1 MQRRLSEFFT
11 PQTAQKAGYVR
22 GINQELDPLI
32 TGMDY
37 DSRRIKPGNLY
48 FAVPGIHADGHS
60 FIPEAIKQGAAVIVH
75 QNELETRR
83 DNTAYIR
90 VRDSRFA
97 MSAVADAFYGFPSGR
112 LVVTGVTGTEGKS
125 TTVYLIYQLLSLAG
139 KPAGFISTVQYDI
152 GEGEVKNPEHQTT
165 PEAPAVHHF
174 LREMLDRGVEYAVL
188 EASSHGLSPR
198 TNRLGDVAFDVGVMT
213 NVTHEHLEFHGTW
226 EQYREDKANLFR
238 ALDRFDHVKSIGRDG
253 GGKKTVPVFG
263 VVNADDPSHTCF
275 AAAAARR
282 RTFTFSARGAPADLS
297 LLSLESERSG
307 NRYEVRAGE
316 TGERFLIRD
325 RLAGA
330 FNPGNVLGALLTVS
344 GLLAIPVRDLIPLVP
359 RLKPV
364 RGRMTAVDRGQPFEV
379 LVDYAHTPS
388 SFETIFP
395 PLRERMNRSGG
406 RIISHFGSAGDR
418 DTQKRPLQGRIASQ
432 WSDLLLRTDEDPR
445 NERPQAILE
454 EIARGCP
461 GRKPEEDIFLIPD
474 RPAAVRKAFSLARPG
489 DLLLLLGKGHENSI
503 IYADAA
509 IPYDEIG
516 EAEKALAEMGYG
528 EGGN

>member
-1 MQRRLSEFFT
+1 
-11 PQTAQKAGYVR
+11 
-22 GINQELDPLI
+22 
-32 TGMDY
+32 
-37 DSRRIKPGNLY
+37 
-48 FAVPGIHADGHS
+48 
-60 FIPEAIKQGAAVIVH
+60 
-75 QNELETRR
+75 
-83 DNTAYIR
+83 
-90 VRDSRFA
+90 
-97 MSAVADAFYGFPSGR
+97 
-112 LVVTGVTGTEGKS
+112 
-125 TTVYLIYQLLSLAG
+125 
-139 KPAGFISTVQYDI
+139 
-152 GEGEVKNPEHQTT
+152 
-165 PEAPAVHHF
+165 
-174 LREMLDRGVEYAVL
+174 
-188 EASSHGLSPR
+188 
-198 TNRLGDVAFDVGVMT
+198 MT

-238 ALDRFDHVKSIGRDG
+238 ALDRFDHVKSIGRS
-253 GGKKTVPVFG
+253 GGKKTAPAFG
-263 VVNADDPSHTCF
+263 VVNADDPSHAYF
-275 AAAAARR
+275 AAAARH

-297 LLSLESERSG
+297 LLSLKSERSG

-330 FNPGNVLGALLTVS
+330 FNAGNVLGALLTVS

-406 RIISHFGSAGDR
+406 RIISLFGSAGER

-432 WSDLLLRTDEDPR
+432 WSDLLILTDEDPR
-445 NERPQAILE
+445 KERPQAILE

-461 GRKPEEDIFLIPD
+461 GRTPDEDIFLIPD
-474 RPAAVRKAFSLARPG
+474 RPAAIRKAFSLARPG

-503 IYADAA
+503 IYADAVM
-509 IPYDEIG
+509 PYDEIG

-528 EGGN
+528 EGGNSPFK